1 MVICLFIYFLMFLLT
16 SYLTESL
23 WWRCQPRRLSQGW
36 RRKWREGEDKGAARG
51 GAHPQSEGSPGAGN
65 QCHWPSLRAAGHSHS
80 RLRLRGR
87 GNCIPDGPT
96 SGGKGTRIDGIYFD
110 IHSFMVSYAA
120 MMLFES
126 IQLIKG
132 KVLKDIRKKSLIYI
146 IWPCYEI
153 KITHNLLM

>member
-96 SGGKGTRIDGIYFD
+96 SGGKGTCRNVLRIVPSKNWWHLFWHTF
-110 IHSFMVSYAA
+110 IHGELCCHDALWKYTADKRKSFERY
-120 MMLFES
+120 
-126 IQLIKG
+126 
-132 KVLKDIRKKSLIYI
+132 
-146 IWPCYEI
+146 
-153 KITHNLLM
+153 

>member
-1 MVICLFIYFLMFLLT
+1 MNKVSVLLQLDIFTTTIELYIYIFWISLTYELVGCVGKLNTSHNYSMVNCHICFLMFLLT

-23 WWRCQPRRLSQGW
+23 WRRCQPRRLSQGW
-36 RRKWREGEDKGAARG
+36 RRKWREGEDKGTARG

-96 SGGKGTRIDGIYFD
+96 SGGKGTWRN
-110 IHSFMVSYAA
+110 V
-120 MMLFES
+120 LS
-126 IQLIKG
+126 I
-132 KVLKDIRKKSLIYI
+132 VPS
-146 IWPCYEI
+146 
-153 KITHNLLM
+153 